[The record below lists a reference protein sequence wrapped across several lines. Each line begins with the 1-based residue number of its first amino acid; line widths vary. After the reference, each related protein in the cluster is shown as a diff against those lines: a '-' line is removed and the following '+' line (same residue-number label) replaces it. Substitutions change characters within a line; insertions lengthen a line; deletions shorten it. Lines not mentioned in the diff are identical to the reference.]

1 LEKLLMTTASAVNAR
16 AVCAGSAKVIPGAV
30 EESGIGKVGT

>member
-1 LEKLLMTTASAVNAR
+1 MTQTEEEEEEEET
-16 AVCAGSAKVIPGAV
+16 GAV